1 MIQSYLFHLQILR
14 EIQHPE
20 LESRLLIWYL
30 CRCYCDSERRVQD
43 VMTTSEEIVDELRR
57 RVTQRRQEGKYPVG
71 LERQLEAEFKN
82 IMDVVH
88 RGTDVLGEVE
98 RLLDQCRSELLNLQ
112 RPISAKSRF
121 PGFALVHWV
130 IGKIVGRQIVGISS
144 RVQVSLETQ
153 QAVLEL
159 LLKQLEIQQGN
170 DVRVLNQLSHAM
182 KDRLMMVDVLA
193 QAVIELERKVSR
205 DS

>member
-1 MIQSYLFHLQILR
+1 
-14 EIQHPE
+14 
-20 LESRLLIWYL
+20 
-30 CRCYCDSERRVQD
+30 
-43 VMTTSEEIVDELRR
+43 MTTSEEIVDELRR